1 MYCVADEHGG
11 FDIQQV
17 IQSIVPVIL
26 HHVLFLACTNWVTMI
41 DISLIVHRPATVTEN
56 QPDRL
61 YVKMQQSAAHLV
73 SICRTINT
81 GKDAERN
88 GQIRD

>member
-1 MYCVADEHGG
+1 MYRVADKHGC

-26 HHVLFLACTNWVTMI
+26 HHVLFLACTKLVTMI
-41 DISLIVHRPATVTEN
+41 DISLIVYWHATVTEN

-61 YVKMQQSAAHLV
+61 YVKK
-73 SICRTINT
+73 IT
-81 GKDAERN
+81 
-88 GQIRD
+88 